1 MSTTPSTTTSTTD
14 VHVTVNLTLVAA
26 VLSALALVVSGL
38 TAWEV
43 HQLDDDRAATESRL
57 ACLELPGPNDCGL
70 DGR

>member
-1 MSTTPSTTTSTTD
+1 MSTTTKIPSD

-43 HQLDDDRAATESRL
+43 FEQEDFRESTESRL

>member
-1 MSTTPSTTTSTTD
+1 MSTTRSTDD

-26 VLSALALVVSGL
+26 VLSALALVLSGI

-43 HQLDDDRAATESRL
+43 HQDDDFQDSTESRL

>member
-1 MSTTPSTTTSTTD
+1 M
-14 VHVTVNLTLVAA
+14 
-26 VLSALALVVSGL
+26 LSALALVLSGI

-43 HQLDDDRAATESRL
+43 HQDDDFQDSVESRL

>member
-1 MSTTPSTTTSTTD
+1 MSTTRTPDD

-26 VLSALALVVSGL
+26 VLSALALVLSGI

-43 HQLDDDRAATESRL
+43 HQDDDFQDSVESRL